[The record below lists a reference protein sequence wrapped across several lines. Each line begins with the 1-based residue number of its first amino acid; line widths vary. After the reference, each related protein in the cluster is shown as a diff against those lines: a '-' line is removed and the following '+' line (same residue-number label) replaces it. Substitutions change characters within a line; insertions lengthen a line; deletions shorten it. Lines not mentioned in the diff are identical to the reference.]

1 MYVCLS
7 SGPPSPAPALARG
20 ELHLGRE
27 RAGPAHERAGPRPG
41 EPAGDPPAAGAGAHD
56 GVLFFFLAL
65 AAAVAHARAGERG
78 PEPPPF
84 SQLQHCTD

>member
-84 SQLQHCTD
+84 SS